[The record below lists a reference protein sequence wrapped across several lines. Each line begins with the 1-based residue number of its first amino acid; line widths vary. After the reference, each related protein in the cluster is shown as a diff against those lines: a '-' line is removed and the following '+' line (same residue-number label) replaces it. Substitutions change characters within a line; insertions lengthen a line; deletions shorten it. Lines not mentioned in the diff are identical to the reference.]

1 MSFARII
8 TPEDKD
14 ALLSLAQ
21 MQVEETLP
29 HLDFRRDLAEETLDQ
44 SLNFA
49 TPTFFV
55 AQDGDEVVGYLMAY
69 IEGYAF
75 TSGIYVSQEVLYVR
89 PDKRGTRAAVHLIKE
104 FVRWGEIVGARETV
118 LGISNGFQPERT
130 ARLFQK
136 LTGAKPV
143 GFYLKKTR

>member
-1 MSFARII
+1 MIFARLA

-14 ALLSLAQ
+14 AVLSLAQ

-29 HLDFRRDLAEETLDQ
+29 HLDFRRDIAEKTYDQ
-44 SLNFA
+44 GMIHA
-49 TPTFFV
+49 HPTFFV
-55 AQDGDEVVGYLMAY
+55 AEDNREVTGYLMATL
-69 IEGYAF
+69 ESYAF

-104 FVRWGEIVGARETV
+104 FEGWGHIVGAREWMFGV
-118 LGISNGFQPERT
+118 SNGFQPERT
-130 ARLFQK
+130 TRLFEK

-143 GFYLKKTR
+143 GFFLKKTE